1 MGSSAQHR
9 LHDFVAD
16 DGRCKETS
24 SLLMGVDMLLYTD
37 AGDVHTYSEYKT
49 WLEEAGFKDVT
60 GSVRI
65 PGNFTSV
72 MTATKN

>member
-1 MGSSAQHR
+1 
-9 LHDFVAD
+9 
-16 DGRCKETS
+16 
-24 SLLMGVDMLLYTD
+24 MGVDMLLYTD